1 MEGRYILAVL
11 QCAPFLVG
19 ILLFVLLLLLYE
31 NYHPE
36 RMIIRKYDEF
46 TGLVREKSRETEWY
60 ARQTDWLQR
69 NGASFHYGQWINP
82 LSFLSLRIVMAAVV
96 LWGIGTWR
104 IGYGVLAGC
113 VAYVLPVLLLLYLNK
128 QDNIKI
134 LPEIKLIYHA
144 LEIQIR
150 AGVYVSDALAECYGS
165 VRNRRLRK
173 ALLDLAGNIVMNADV
188 FEALEDFQRK
198 FDNRYIDTL
207 CITLNQ
213 ALESGQA
220 VELLADISE
229 QIKDMEMT
237 LLERKKTALD
247 RSVTFYQLA
256 ILAAVLGVL
265 LYACVTQ
272 IFSEALRM

>member
-1 MEGRYILAVL
+1 MEEQYFLTALHSV
-11 QCAPFLVG
+11 PFVVG
-19 ILLFVLLLLLYE
+19 LLLFSLLLLLYG

-36 RMIIRKYDEF
+36 QLVIRKYDEF
-46 TGLVREKSRETEWY
+46 AGLLREKSSNTVWY
-60 ARQTDWLQR
+60 ARQTEWLQR
-69 NGASFHYGQWINP
+69 NGGSFHYGQWVNP
-82 LSFLSLRIVMAAVV
+82 LSFLCLRIVMAMLV
-96 LWGIGTWR
+96 LWGVGTWR
-104 IGYGVLAGC
+104 IEYGILAGC
-113 VAYVLPVLLLLYLNK
+113 VMYILPSWLLLYLNG
-128 QDNIKI
+128 QDNIKM

-150 AGVYVSDALAECYGS
+150 AGVYVTDALAECYGS
-165 VRNRRLRK
+165 VRDRRLRK
-173 ALLDLAGNIVMNADV
+173 ALLNLAGNIVMKADV
-188 FEALEDFQRK
+188 FEALEHFQEQ

-220 VELLADISE
+220 VDLLADISE

-247 RSVTFYQLA
+247 RSVTFYQLT

-272 IFSEALRM
+272 MFSEALQM